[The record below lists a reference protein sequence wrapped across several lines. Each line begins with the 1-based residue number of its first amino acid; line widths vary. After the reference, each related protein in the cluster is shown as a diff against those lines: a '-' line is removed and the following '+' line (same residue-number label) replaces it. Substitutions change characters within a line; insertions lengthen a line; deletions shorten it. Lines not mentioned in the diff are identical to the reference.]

1 MIMQLYGASRTES
14 SQMSARTNQSS
25 QMLNSSELLLYTDF
39 PPEQANFCQKQKE
52 LGAPFKPKSAPL
64 STAGLDLL
72 FFSDGSCRYVNTLSL
87 TTTTTTDA
95 KKPDTNH
102 RFFRTEKD

>member
-1 MIMQLYGASRTES
+1 MHLYGASCTES
-14 SQMSARTNQSS
+14 SQMIARTNQSS
-25 QMLNSSELLLYTDF
+25 QMLNSSELLLYTGF
-39 PPEQANFCQKQKE
+39 PPGQADFSCQKQKE

-72 FFSDGSCRYVNTLSL
+72 FFSDGSCGYVNTLSL